1 MKNKTIAAV
10 LAFTFGIFGVHRF
23 YLGQTGRG
31 MLYALFFWTG
41 IPALIGLIDAILFL
55 AMDNDEFDHKYN
67 WRYIDPQYRRL
78 DTDYDRRLYEQR
90 RRGQERTRRVREREF
105 DRVYGRE
112 ETQPPVKKAPPP
124 PTRSQPKRNPYKES
138 GIKKFKEYD
147 YDGAIEDF
155 EKALE
160 VNDKDIAIH
169 FNLACAYSITENKEE
184 AFYHLEKAIENGFSD
199 TKKIQDHDALAYVRI
214 QAEYQ
219 DFVKN
224 GYRMSQ
230 EIEDFEKKQKESS
243 NLLDQL
249 KKLGELREK
258 GLLTEEE
265 FTAQK
270 QKLLG

>member
-1 MKNKTIAAV
+1 MKDKTIAAI
-10 LAFTFGIFGVHRF
+10 LAFAFGVFGVHRF

-31 MLYALFFWTG
+31 FLYLLFCWTT

-67 WRYIDPQYRRL
+67 WRYLESNHRRL
-78 DTDYDRRLYEQR
+78 DTDFDRRKYDR
-90 RRGQERTRRVREREF
+90 RRGQNRNRRVREREF
-105 DRVYGRE
+105 DRAYGRE
-112 ETQPPVKKAPPP
+112 ETPQPTKATPS
-124 PTRSQPKRNPYKES
+124 PTRRSKPKRNPYKES

-160 VNDKDIAIH
+160 INEKDVAVH

-184 AFYHLEKAIENGFSD
+184 AFYHLEKAVENGFSD
-199 TKKIQDHDALAYVRI
+199 TKRIQDHDALAYVRI
-214 QAEYQ
+214 QKEYQ

-230 EIEDFEKKQKESS
+230 ELEDFGKNQKESS